1 MATCFTDEPPA
12 FPGAHHESRNKF
24 HIYAVGVAR
33 YTVHGRTFTT
43 TQTDIF
49 PRGRLIHEASPWNVI
64 SIDFSSR
71 RVTKDESSMDKFSW
85 NDEDVW
91 RLQKGWTN
99 DSVLETF
106 LLFFQFD
113 CGFEKCRFNP
123 SLTHIGNNFSQIWF
137 LFRFW
142 EGRSLIL
149 HNLRF
154 GESELLFFH
163 PQTYWILL
171 GIREF
176 LPETENTQYVREIH
190 NFEILCV
197 KDNSLLLLLIFTKL
211 FQISN
216 KSTNLYI
223 VCSYPTDE
231 TRPFDSKS
239 NVHTILDS

>member
-71 RVTKDESSMDKFSW
+71 RVTKDEGTMDKFFW

-106 LLFFQFD
+106 LLFFNLTVVLWNVVSTLRRRTLEVTFLKFD
-113 CGFEKCRFNP
+113 SYFGFEKDG
-123 SLTHIGNNFSQIWF
+123 L
-137 LFRFW
+137 
-142 EGRSLIL
+142 
-149 HNLRF
+149 
-154 GESELLFFH
+154 
-163 PQTYWILL
+163 
-171 GIREF
+171 
-176 LPETENTQYVREIH
+176 
-190 NFEILCV
+190 
-197 KDNSLLLLLIFTKL
+197 
-211 FQISN
+211 
-216 KSTNLYI
+216 
-223 VCSYPTDE
+223 
-231 TRPFDSKS
+231 
-239 NVHTILDS
+239 